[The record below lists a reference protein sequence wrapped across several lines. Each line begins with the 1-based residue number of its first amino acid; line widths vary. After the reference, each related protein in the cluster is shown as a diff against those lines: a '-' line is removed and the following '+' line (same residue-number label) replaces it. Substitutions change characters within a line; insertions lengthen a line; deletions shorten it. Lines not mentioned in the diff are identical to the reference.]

1 MKNCKCTF
9 SNIVS
14 KNSQFDSLSLL
25 RKSSNWYFI
34 QIRAYS
40 CLTLNVSY
48 IGLLSGYLVVKGCI
62 KVLYEAKYAGSE
74 SFESL

>member
-1 MKNCKCTF
+1 M
-9 SNIVS
+9 S
-14 KNSQFDSLSLL
+14 
-25 RKSSNWYFI
+25 YFE
-34 QIRAYS
+34 
-40 CLTLNVSY
+40 CLY